1 MRDRETID
9 AELRLIASA
18 RRSMSKQSGQPSYH
32 QVDRLLDERLGHAPE
47 ETAVVTG
54 TRRDLAKSN
63 RSKPRKRRSALLR
76 FGPLAALPLSLIA
89 VVGAVVVMFTMRHP
103 DPAAPPAVDPP
114 TSAQPNPAPPKA
126 AAPPQAPIS
135 QTDIVDTAFVDVL
148 TREGVPVPSREYA
161 LTQGHAVC
169 DFLARQSN
177 FAQAV
182 SFVQRSTI
190 WDANQS
196 TDVAAGAVVSYCPQY
211 EFASQGDA
219 QQTYQKAL
227 TDMQAIQGDL
237 QGIGDGLKR
246 IGDGVPAFPGPNQ

>member
-18 RRSMSKQSGQPSYH
+18 RRSMGEQGGQPSYH

-47 ETAVVTG
+47 ETRVVAG
-54 TRRDLAKSN
+54 TPRDLAKAH
-63 RSKPRKRRSALLR
+63 KPRRRRSALLR
-76 FGPLAALPLSLIA
+76 FGPMAALPLSLIA

-103 DPAAPPAVDPP
+103 DPAAPPPVDPP
-114 TSAQPNPAPPKA
+114 PSAQPNPATPKA
-126 AAPPQAPIS
+126 AAPPQAPVS
-135 QTDIVDTAFVDVL
+135 QADIVDTAFVDVL

-211 EFASQGDA
+211 EFANQGDV

-246 IGDGVPAFPGPNQ
+246 IGDGVPGIPGRQ

>member
-18 RRSMSKQSGQPSYH
+18 RGSVGEHGGQPAYH

-47 ETAVVTG
+47 EIRVVADA
-54 TRRDLAKSN
+54 RRDLAKTH
-63 RSKPRKRRSALLR
+63 KHPRRRSALLR
-76 FGPLAALPLSLIA
+76 FGPLLALPLSLIA

-114 TSAQPNPAPPKA
+114 PSAQPNPAPPKA
-126 AAPPQAPIS
+126 AAPPQAPVS
-135 QTDIVDTAFVDVL
+135 QADIVDTAFVDVL

-169 DFLARQSN
+169 DFLAHQSN

-196 TDVAAGAVVSYCPQY
+196 TDVTAGAVVSYCPQY
-211 EFASQGDA
+211 EFANQGDV

-246 IGDGVPAFPGPNQ
+246 IGDGVPPFPGSP

>member
-1 MRDRETID
+1 MGE
-9 AELRLIASA
+9 
-18 RRSMSKQSGQPSYH
+18 QGGQPSYH

-47 ETAVVTG
+47 DTRVVAN
-54 TRRDLAKSN
+54 TRRELVKTD
-63 RSKPRKRRSALLR
+63 RSKPRRRKTALRR
-76 FGPLAALPLSLIA
+76 FSPLAALPLSLIA
-89 VVGAVVVMFTMRHP
+89 VAAMVVVMFTLRHP

-114 TSAQPNPAPPKA
+114 PSAQPNPAPPKA
-126 AAPPQAPIS
+126 AAPAAPPKAPVPPP
-135 QTDIVDTAFVDVL
+135 DIVDTAFVDVL

-196 TDVAAGAVVSYCPQY
+196 TDVAAGAIVSYCPQY
-211 EFASQGDA
+211 EFANQGYM
-219 QQTYQKAL
+219 QQTYQNAL
-227 TDMQAIQGDL
+227 SDMQAIQRDL
-237 QGIGDGLKR
+237 QGIGDGLQ
-246 IGDGVPAFPGPNQ
+246 ALPGHQ